1 MSFLFSKVWRSM
13 LWYKG
18 SLAGMVD
25 HYGQLMN
32 FNQNYTWEMDQ
43 NIVSG
48 LFL

>member
-1 MSFLFSKVWRSM
+1 M

-32 FNQNYTWEMDQ
+32 FNKNYTWDVDQ
-43 NIVSG
+43 HIVS
-48 LFL
+48 